1 VPTRTLIRRSATAVA
16 ALASAAL
23 VVSGCGGGSS
33 GGSSSSGGS
42 GSGASGS
49 SSTPALPSVSADSA
63 LAAQV
68 PDSIKADGVITVGTD
83 STYAPS
89 EFVAENGSTIEGFDV
104 DLFTLVGQKLGL
116 KTKFVTAD
124 FGSII
129 AGVGSQKYEVGVS
142 SFTINPER
150 LGQANMVSY
159 YSAGT
164 QWAAKKGNQ
173 KVDPDNA
180 CGLRIAVQKNTV
192 QVDDLTARSK
202 ACTDGGKKE
211 ITIDQYTG
219 QDQATA
225 SIVSG
230 KDDAGLADSPVMA
243 YAVKQTNGQLEL
255 LGDIYDSAPYGY
267 VVKKDQAQFAQAIAG
282 AVKSLI
288 ADGNYEKVLKN
299 WGVEAG
305 AITDPTVNPN
315 VG

>member
-1 VPTRTLIRRSATAVA
+1 VHSRTLIRRSSATVA

-33 GGSSSSGGS
+33 GNSSAAGSGGS
-42 GSGASGS
+42 GSGASS
-49 SSTPALPSVSADSA
+49 SAALPSESADSA

-68 PDSIKADGVITVGTD
+68 PDTIKADGTITVGTD

-104 DLFTLVGQKLGL
+104 DLFTLVAQKLGL
-116 KTKFVTAD
+116 KAKFVTAD

-142 SFTINPER
+142 SFTVNAER
-150 LGQANMVSY
+150 ETSANMISY
-159 YSAGT
+159 FSAGT
-164 QWAAKKGNQ
+164 QWSTKKGNPK
-173 KVDPDNA
+173 KVDPDKA

-192 QVDDLTARSK
+192 QVDDVTQRSK
-202 ACTDGGKKE
+202 DCESSGGKA

-225 SIVSG
+225 AIVSG

-243 YAVKQTNGQLEL
+243 YAVKQTNGQLQL
-255 LGDIYDSAPYGY
+255 VGDVYDSAPYGY
-267 VVKKDQAQFAQAIAG
+267 VVKKDQTQFAQAIAD
-282 AVKSLI
+282 AVKALI
-288 ADGNYEKVLKN
+288 ADGNYQKVLQN

-305 AITDPTVNPN
+305 AITDPTVNPT